1 MPAFQSLGRLPLTK
15 NGEEEMSVAFLER
28 ETFFVSARS
37 LHFPHLPSS
46 LSHLLSLA
54 IFRAFLSPL
63 SLSHSSSYKF
73 TNLHILPFSC
83 NAMHN
88 PPFPFSSLSHLH
100 SLVSFVGKSIPS
112 IPSSIC
118 PCLSNLARFHG
129 SFNFVTCLHQVYD
142 YLRLKLRT
150 HCSPCSER

>member
-15 NGEEEMSVAFLER
+15 DGEEEMSVAFLER

-46 LSHLLSLA
+46 LSHLLSFA
-54 IFRAFLSPL
+54 IFRASL
-63 SLSHSSSYKF
+63 SLF
-73 TNLHILPFSC
+73 LFLIPLLTNLHILPFSC

-100 SLVSFVGKSIPS
+100 PLVSFVGKSILS
-112 IPSSIC
+112 IPSPIC
-118 PCLSNLARFHG
+118 PCISNLARFHG
-129 SFNFVTCLHQVYD
+129 SFNFVTGCLCQVYD
-142 YLRLKLRT
+142 SLQLKLRT
-150 HCSPCSER
+150 HRNPCRER